1 MPQLIITITDAP
13 TKDEPDN
20 VHVKCESSE
29 PIKPEALTPAQRL
42 AQFMLDAP
50 SIMQQLANV
59 EEENEDPGEAPKDPS
74 LN

>member
-1 MPQLIITITDAP
+1 MPKLIITITDAP

-29 PIKPEALTPAQRL
+29 PIKPEALTAAQRL

-50 SIMQQLANV
+50 AIMKQLANL
-59 EEENEDPGEAPKDPS
+59 EEDEDPGEAPEDPS